1 MPAILWAPTQEGAA
15 SSMSDRRKA
24 PTNDELVGRIIVLEA
39 MVMASL
45 GLAAKGPTNLSAEMI
60 VEMLNG
66 VKSAI
71 GGRLIQEGVAPDGIA
86 EAQRYVDDVLLQ
98 FSQSLSPKR

>member
-1 MPAILWAPTQEGAA
+1 
-15 SSMSDRRKA
+15 MSDRRKA

-66 VKSAI
+66 V
-71 GGRLIQEGVAPDGIA
+71 
-86 EAQRYVDDVLLQ
+86 
-98 FSQSLSPKR
+98 

>member
-1 MPAILWAPTQEGAA
+1 MQHH
-15 SSMSDRRKA
+15 
-24 PTNDELVGRIIVLEA
+24 
-39 MVMASL
+39 
-45 GLAAKGPTNLSAEMI
+45 LSAEMI

-86 EAQRYVDDVLLQ
+86 EAQRYVDDVLSQ